1 MFGFAKKMKGI
12 GQFMKYQ
19 KIGIVLLAILLML
32 AACYFDYM
40 SQHLGQDKSDEVRAA
55 YIEIETTRQ
64 TTDSVE
70 ARVSFWHN
78 EMDGKYYLFLPS
90 GASDHMMQ
98 LHLEG
103 IEAIAID
110 GQYMKDGEEIILKEG
125 EHTYAVEEEAPK
137 SLFVMESAG
146 IGSIFLETES
156 GSLDY
161 LLESK
166 EHMEGGEVLFLDEEA
181 SVVYKS
187 ELEYIKGRGNSS
199 WNPAK
204 PAFRIKL
211 KQKADIYG
219 MGSAKNWNMV
229 PNAEDPT
236 LMRNAVVYTW
246 ADLIGLQYSP
256 QYRFVDWYT
265 NGEYRGSYQICTSI
279 EVGEERVAIADLE
292 EETERMN
299 TMGKLEEYEQYKV
312 TVEDADVLRGY
323 HIPLNPEDISGG
335 YLLELEIASRYNEDV
350 TASGFL
356 TERNQNVVIK
366 SPKYATVEQ
375 AVYISELYQQMEDA
389 IYSESGYH
397 QETGLHYSDYIDLE
411 SFAKKYLIE
420 EITKNL
426 DAASTSQYLY
436 KPRNSVSSKIF
447 AGPVW
452 DYDKAL
458 GNGGVRDNLY
468 FLNEPDELYAAIAPG
483 NGVLWKGLYVQPEFY
498 EYVCAIFNNSF
509 LTTLQEINQEMGKN
523 QEILLK
529 SAMMNAYRCNQF
541 YEADTLAG
549 KQQLYQEEVQRM
561 QIFLNTRC
569 SWLQEQWS

>member
-1 MFGFAKKMKGI
+1 MFGFGKKKKGI
-12 GQFMKYQ
+12 GQVMKHQ
-19 KIGIVLLAILLML
+19 KIGIVILAILLIL
-32 AACYFDYM
+32 AAGYLDHI
-40 SQHLGQDKSDEVRAA
+40 SQRLGQGTQEEVKQA

-70 ARVSFWHN
+70 ARVSFWYN

-90 GASDHMMQ
+90 GASNHTMYLQ
-98 LHLEG
+98 LEG

-110 GQYMKDGEEIILKEG
+110 GQNMKDGEEVILKEG
-125 EHTYAVEEEAPK
+125 EYTYAVEEEATT
-137 SLFVMESAG
+137 LLIVMESAG
-146 IGSIFLETES
+146 IGSIFVETES

-181 SVVYKS
+181 SMAYKS
-187 ELEYIKGRGNSS
+187 ELAYIKGRGNSS

-246 ADLIGLQYSP
+246 ADLTGLQYSP
-256 QYRFVDWYT
+256 QYRFVDWYM
-265 NGEYRGSYQICTSI
+265 NGEYKGSYQICTSI

-299 TMGKLEEYEQYKV
+299 TLGNLEEYKQHKV
-312 TVEDADVLRGY
+312 TVEDTDVLRGY

-397 QETGLHYSDYIDLE
+397 RETGLHYSDYIDVE

-436 KPRNSVSSKIF
+436 KPRNSVSPKIF

-483 NGVLWKGLYVQPEFY
+483 KGVLWKGLYAQPDFY
-498 EYVCAIFNNSF
+498 EYVCDVYRSSF
-509 LTTLQEINQEMGKN
+509 LTTLQEINQEIEKN
-523 QEILLK
+523 EEILLK

-541 YEADTLAG
+541 NTAGTLAG

-561 QIFLNTRC
+561 QTFLNTRC

>member
-1 MFGFAKKMKGI
+1 
-12 GQFMKYQ
+12 MKYQ
-19 KIGIVLLAILLML
+19 KIGIVILAILLML
-32 AACYFDYM
+32 VACYFDHI
-40 SQHLGQDKSDEVRAA
+40 SQRLGKDKPDELKAA

-70 ARVSFWHN
+70 ARVTFWHN
-78 EMDGKYYLFLPS
+78 ETDGKYYMFLPS
-90 GASDHMMQ
+90 GASEHTMK

-125 EHTYAVEEEAPK
+125 EHTYAVEEEASK

-166 EHMEGGEVLFLDEEA
+166 EHIEGGEVLFLDEEA

-312 TVEDADVLRGY
+312 TVEDTDVLRGY

-366 SPKYATVEQ
+366 SPKYATAEQ

-411 SFAKKYLIE
+411 SFVKKYLIE

-483 NGVLWKGLYVQPEFY
+483 NGVLWKGLYVQPDFY
-498 EYVCAIFNNSF
+498 EYVCATYNSSF
-509 LTTLQEINQEMGKN
+509 LTTLQEINQEIEKN

-561 QIFLNTRC
+561 QTFLNTRC